1 MIEEVRKGV
10 LEWQRKHQ
18 NRGRTMIEE
27 ARV

>member
-1 MIEEVRKGV
+1 MIVEARKGV

-18 NRGRTMIEE
+18 NRGCTMIEE